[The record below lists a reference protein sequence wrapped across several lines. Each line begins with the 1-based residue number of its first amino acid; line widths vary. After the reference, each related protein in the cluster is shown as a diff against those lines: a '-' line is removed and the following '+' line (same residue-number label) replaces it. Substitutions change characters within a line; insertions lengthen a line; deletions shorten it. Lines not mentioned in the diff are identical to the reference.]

1 MYTLV
6 NGRTL
11 FTISYSTSPVFFMQ
25 FSRKDRGLLNT
36 FDFNKLAY
44 CDVIIPGRGTEIH
57 LPMPIDTTNTQ
68 TKS

>member
-11 FTISYSTSPVFFMQ
+11 FTISYTTSPVFFIQ
-25 FSRKDRGLLNT
+25 FSRKDRALLNI

-44 CDVIIPGRGTEIH
+44 CDVIIPGRETKIQ
-57 LPMPIDTTNTQ
+57 LTMPIDTTNT
-68 TKS
+68 